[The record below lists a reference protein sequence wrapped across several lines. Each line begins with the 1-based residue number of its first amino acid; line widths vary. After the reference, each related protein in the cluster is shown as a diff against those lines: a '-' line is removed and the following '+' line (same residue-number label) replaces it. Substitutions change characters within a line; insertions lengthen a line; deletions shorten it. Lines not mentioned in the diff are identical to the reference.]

1 MATNSV
7 GEGKVIEYTNAGSAL
22 SSGDV
27 VVVGQQLGVCLVDI
41 AASTGVGSVALE
53 GVFDLPKVDAAVI
66 AAGESVIWDASA
78 SKFDD
83 NAATPASGD
92 ASVCCIAMEG
102 LGATT
107 SANIKVKIN
116 VGVCTIT

>member
-1 MATNSV
+1 MATNFV
-7 GEGKVIEYTNAGSAL
+7 KDGKTMEFTAGAAY

-27 VVVGQQLGVCLVDI
+27 VVIGSLIGVVIADVANGAVGV
-41 AASTGVGSVALE
+41 AAIE

-66 AAGESVIWDASA
+66 AEGEALTYDVSAGE
-78 SKFDD
+78 FDD
-83 NAATPASGD
+83 GSATPATGD
-92 ASVCCIAMEG
+92 ITGSCVAMEA

-116 VGVCTIT
+116 VGAGTVN